1 MRGVPHGIVPHGT
14 TIPNRAE
21 ACCVCRAAKARKGQR
36 TCRGCHANYMKT
48 VRDRRKRYIEEL
60 EMRVRTLEAE
70 LKRAMA

>member
-1 MRGVPHGIVPHGT
+1 
-14 TIPNRAE
+14 
-21 ACCVCRAAKARKGQR
+21 
-36 TCRGCHANYMKT
+36 MKT